1 MLYAFHTWRKSER
14 LATVQ
19 YVYLLA
25 ASISLAVMRAQAYVF
40 DSPPPPLNDH
50 GRDLL
55 AGERSIC
62 GYILLQLSFCIIFRR
77 LNHAFT

>member
-25 ASISLAVMRAQAYVF
+25 ASISLAVMRAQAYVV
-40 DSPPPPLNDH
+40 DSPPLNDH
-50 GRDLL
+50 GRDPL